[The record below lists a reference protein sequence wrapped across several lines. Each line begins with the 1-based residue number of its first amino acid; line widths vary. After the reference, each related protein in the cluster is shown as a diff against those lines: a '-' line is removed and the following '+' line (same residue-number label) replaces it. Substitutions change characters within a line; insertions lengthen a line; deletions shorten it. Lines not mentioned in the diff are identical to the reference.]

1 MNEERNEEVRQENS
15 LWKRLMLAQL
25 SENVLESWRANLAS
39 AVTLA
44 VMGITIIT
52 VVLIVVGWIQGKVT
66 FFSVRLLV
74 AAMVASMP
82 VYGWMLWRFRK
93 GAVNSTLFWL
103 LGVVFLGLGVVV
115 VFWGGMRSPAWIFF
129 IWAVMAAGMLLGPK
143 WVLRT
148 SAATLIYFGI
158 IAGLTMRF
166 PHFFRPPEDVIFFLG
181 LFIGLL
187 FLLVVSLTYIDVSTK
202 ERVIEELTR
211 LKESLEESR
220 ATLEERV
227 RERTAMVT
235 ERARQL
241 EIIADLNRFMIG
253 ATSLDVLLS
262 TVVDLLSARLDFYH
276 VGIFLLD
283 DSGQWLRLYA
293 ASSAGGKR
301 MLARG
306 HKLQV
311 GGEGIVGYVGAM
323 MRPRIASD
331 VGEDA
336 VWFNNPDLPETR
348 SEMALPL
355 ISADQ
360 LIGVLDIQSRRV
372 DAFTSEDVETLSIL
386 ANALSVAISNV
397 RMVERYRGTLERLE
411 RYRSEDVIIGWRKAL
426 TRRKRSLAM
435 LYDRVEV
442 RTLSEEDL
450 AVRSASENEEMIIS
464 DVKVEEHDGLYW
476 LLVPLRVHSL
486 QLGMLRFE
494 SPRRWARDEVEMVR
508 AIVEQISL
516 ALENARLLED
526 SRFRAEQE
534 AARSQIVAS
543 IRSSVQIETILRSA
557 AQELGRA
564 LDVERVR
571 VQLLSPAFRG
581 EDSGE
586 A

>member
-1 MNEERNEEVRQENS
+1 MSEERKEGQRGIRS
-15 LWKRLMLAQL
+15 LLKRLWPSRL

-39 AVTLA
+39 AVTVA

-52 VVLIVVGWIQGKVT
+52 LVLVVLGWIRGEVSP
-66 FFSVRLLV
+66 FSIRLLV
-74 AAMVASMP
+74 APMMISLP
-82 VYGWMLWRFRK
+82 LYGWMLLRFRK
-93 GAVNSTLFWL
+93 GVVYSTLLWL
-103 LGVVFLGLGVVV
+103 LSVIFVGLAIVVF
-115 VFWGGMRSPAWIFF
+115 FWGGARSPAWVFF

-148 SAATLIYFGI
+148 TVATVVYFAI
-158 IAGLTMRF
+158 IALLTFRF
-166 PHFFRPPEDVIFFLG
+166 PAFFHPPEDILFFLG
-181 LFIGLL
+181 LFIALL

-202 ERVIEELTR
+202 ERVIEELMN
-211 LKESLEESR
+211 LKQSLEESR
-220 ATLEERV
+220 TTLEERV

-253 ATSLDVLLS
+253 STSLEILLS

-276 VGIFLLD
+276 VGVFLLD

-293 ASSAGGKR
+293 ASSPGGKR

-306 HKLQV
+306 HKLQL
-311 GGEGIVGYVGAM
+311 GGEGIVGYVGATL
-323 MRPRIASD
+323 RPRIASD

-336 VWFNNPDLPETR
+336 VWFDNPDLPETR

-372 DAFTSEDVETLSIL
+372 NAFSSEDVETLSIL

-397 RMVERYRGTLERLE
+397 RTVERYRRTLERLE
-411 RYRSEDVIIGWRKAL
+411 RYRSEDVVVGWRKAL
-426 TRRKRSLAM
+426 NRRKRSLAM
-435 LYDRVEV
+435 LYDRMEI

-450 AVRSASENEEMIIS
+450 AVRSASEREEIVVPE
-464 DVKVEEHDGLYW
+464 VKVEERDGVYR

-494 SPRRWARDEVEMVR
+494 SPRRWAPDEVEMVR

-571 VQLLSPAFRG
+571 VQLLSAAFRG
-581 EDSGE
+581 EDGGE
-586 A
+586 